1 MTNETRTRTFTWQDP
16 LENLEQLAQMSG
28 MQFLQATIAGEIPPA
43 PICQMLNFYLTAVSD
58 GQAIFTGEPAEY
70 HYNPIG
76 SVHGGLAATLL
87 DSAMSCAVQ
96 TKIPQGVAYTTLE
109 IKVNFVRPITA
120 VTGKITCI
128 GTIIHYGRRTATAE
142 GKLLDA
148 NGKLLAH
155 GTTSCL
161 IFPTG
166 KNG

>member
-1 MTNETRTRTFTWQDP
+1 MTTDNRTRTITWQDP
-16 LENLEQLAQMSG
+16 LANFNQIPQMSG
-28 MQFLQATIAGEIPPA
+28 MEFLQAMIAGEFPPP
-43 PICQMLNFYLTAVSD
+43 PISQTLNFYLMAVSD
-58 GQAIFTGEPAEY
+58 GEAIFVGEPAEF

-109 IKVNFVRPITA
+109 LKVNFVRPITA
-120 VTGKITCI
+120 VTGKVTCI
-128 GTIIHYGRRTATAE
+128 GTLIHYGRRTATAE
-142 GKLLDA
+142 GKLLDE

-161 IFPTG
+161 IFSVA
-166 KNG
+166 